1 MPIDILTNKPVDYKE
16 YSKIIFGSYGRV
28 IHETNTKN
36 TTAPRKLGVIYLQAL
51 DTLQGGFEV
60 MSLLKGKIISCCKA
74 IKIIITQKVIDRDD
88 DIAKKDGI
96 KYLLKSKNRKE
107 GIICQDDGKND
118 EDDASITGVDDED
131 GE

>member
-1 MPIDILTNKPVDYKE
+1 
-16 YSKIIFGSYGRV
+16 
-28 IHETNTKN
+28 
-36 TTAPRKLGVIYLQAL
+36 
-51 DTLQGGFEV
+51 